1 MKILSMRLPTCR
13 EYDELVDITGG
24 SNGIMHWEKM
34 FSWCK
39 NGNPGDSSPRA
50 GRGYSSALNWFGFEA
65 MYRSVDVGFRPAF
78 DKPNSNISDGTLTT
92 VGTLYMDGKPVK
104 IPQNPTRD
112 GDVLDYIPGAKL
124 KFRKALNDA
133 AYQVKAI
140 KIGDVLIADRVLL
153 RSISWNDLNEE
164 EIVEALT
171 SKPNLS
177 SKEMQT
183 FKKLFGKY
191 CQQETARGHCEPDA
205 CALCPVNLAY
215 TEIFERFI

>member
-1 MKILSMRLPTCR
+1 MKILNMRLPTCR
-13 EYDELVDITGG
+13 EYDELVDITSG
-24 SNGIMHWEKM
+24 SNSIMHWEKM

-104 IPQNPTRD
+104 VPQNPTRD

-140 KIGDVLIADRVLL
+140 KIGDVLIA
-153 RSISWNDLNEE
+153 E

-183 FKKLFGKY
+183 FQKLFGKY
-191 CQQETARGHCEPDA
+191 CQQETSRGHCEPDA
-205 CALCPVNLAY
+205 CASCPVNLAY